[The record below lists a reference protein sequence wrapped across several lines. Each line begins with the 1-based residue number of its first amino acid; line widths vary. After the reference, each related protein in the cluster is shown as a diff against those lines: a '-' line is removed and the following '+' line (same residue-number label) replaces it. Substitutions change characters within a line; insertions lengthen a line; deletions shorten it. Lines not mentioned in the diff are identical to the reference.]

1 MTPCGY
7 SHELSK
13 ARFINAGD
21 AIHIHAEHGLTAL
34 QILPGIYREDL
45 SRT

>member
-13 ARFINAGD
+13 AQFINAQD
-21 AIHIHAEHGLTAL
+21 AIHIHAEHQLTAL
-34 QILPGIYREDL
+34 QILLGIYRENL